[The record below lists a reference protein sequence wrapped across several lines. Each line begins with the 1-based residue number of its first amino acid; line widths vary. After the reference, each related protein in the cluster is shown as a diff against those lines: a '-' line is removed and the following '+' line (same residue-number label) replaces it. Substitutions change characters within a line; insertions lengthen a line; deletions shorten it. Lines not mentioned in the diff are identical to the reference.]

1 MMRFALPDIGS
12 RLSVRRR
19 VTYLCS
25 RAVPRWRCERR
36 RAAWQKWKTAA
47 GSSRRGNNRR
57 GRAKPLDGKAAGRAL
72 AAAEG
77 IAESSAADEATL
89 RAASAA
95 AVLELRTRRSGRVSA
110 RWSRAQAPVESIV
123 CLGVGSYGSS
133 VSARYQLALAL
144 LLRETL
150 LGVSAAADAAPP
162 PPTAGGGAA
171 LDVYDPVLSEAE
183 VAFAR
188 ARGCGL
194 PARNEEGRRAAA
206 RRTLFFMPHC
216 GRQLYANVVAANWG
230 GEALGRVLILGNS
243 FAAYADALTDAQ
255 TADAARE
262 SALARA
268 TPFATEREREERE
281 RATAAP
287 FATRSTRSPCTRR
300 RRGCRRPPTQRGPRR
315 LPTGLPRTRTCRARL
330 HAHILGADDQT
341 RTPPS
346 RSLA

>member
-1 MMRFALPDIGS
+1 MEDGGFTLVS
-12 RLSVRRR
+12 
-19 VTYLCS
+19 
-25 RAVPRWRCERR
+25 
-36 RAAWQKWKTAA
+36 
-47 GSSRRGNNRR
+47 RGNNRR

-77 IAESSAADEATL
+77 IAESSAADEADIA
-89 RAASAA
+89 RRIDA
-95 AVLELRTRRSGRVSA
+95 AVLELRTSA
-110 RWSRAQAPVESIV
+110 FWAKLDALVAREAPVESIV

-194 PARNEEGRRAAA
+194 PARNEEGRRAVA

-243 FAAYADALTDAQ
+243 ALLKVCDPEVTFPVAAITQAAVALVGPLKAQ
-255 TADAARE
+255 FTLGPKMPIHLVPVIATTVTTGM
-262 SALARA
+262 AL
-268 TPFATEREREERE
+268 
-281 RATAAP
+281 
-287 FATRSTRSPCTRR
+287 
-300 RRGCRRPPTQRGPRR
+300 
-315 LPTGLPRTRTCRARL
+315 
-330 HAHILGADDQT
+330 
-341 RTPPS
+341 
-346 RSLA
+346 LAM

>member
-1 MMRFALPDIGS
+1 MEDGGFTLVS
-12 RLSVRRR
+12 
-19 VTYLCS
+19 
-25 RAVPRWRCERR
+25 
-36 RAAWQKWKTAA
+36 
-47 GSSRRGNNRR
+47 RGNNRR

-77 IAESSAADEATL
+77 IAESSAADEADIA
-89 RAASAA
+89 RRIDA
-95 AVLELRTRRSGRVSA
+95 AVLELRTSA
-110 RWSRAQAPVESIV
+110 FWARLGALVARAAPVESIV

-144 LLRETL
+144 LLREML

-194 PARNEEGRRAAA
+194 PARNEEGRRAVA

-255 TADAARE
+255 TADAARWC
-262 SALARA
+262 ALARA
-268 TPFATEREREERE
+268 TPFATEEACGEPAGDGGAFRNAFNSLSLHTFAPPRLPPP
-281 RATAAP
+281 ADAAWAAP
-287 FATRSTRSPCTRR
+287 FAD
-300 RRGCRRPPTQRGPRR
+300 RPPEES
-315 LPTGLPRTRTCRARL
+315 LPCAL
-330 HAHILGADDQT
+330 HAHILGADDQDAHAHAAVT
-341 RTPPS
+341 
-346 RSLA
+346 